1 MTITGLLNT
10 DLLKR
15 FWPWGQPSPE
25 VEAESSATEDRSS
38 LATLVQLLQENEH
51 PEGSS
56 N

>member
-1 MTITGLLNT
+1 MTFT
-10 DLLKR
+10 DVLKHFVHWLKPR
-15 FWPWGQPSPE
+15 QE
-25 VEAESSATEDRSS
+25 VEAESSPTEDHSS